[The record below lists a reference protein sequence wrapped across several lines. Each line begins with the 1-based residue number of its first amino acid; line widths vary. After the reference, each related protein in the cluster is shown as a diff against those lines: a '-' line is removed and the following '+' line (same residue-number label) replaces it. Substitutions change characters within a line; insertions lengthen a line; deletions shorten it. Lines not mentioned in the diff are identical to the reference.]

1 MTDKIEVTLNYC
13 QDRVLEEI
21 VERALEHKDAIDMAI
36 CEITDE
42 DGYPN
47 ESLIEE

>member
-21 VERALEHKDAIDMAI
+21 VEWVVVQYVECLGWEH
-36 CEITDE
+36 C
-42 DGYPN
+42 
-47 ESLIEE
+47 